1 MDTLKK
7 TGFKVS
13 MIGIVV
19 NTFLCIIKLI
29 IGHYSRSIAIVTDG
43 FDNLSDVGNSLMIL
57 VAYQLASKPADKDHP
72 YGHGRIENMLS
83 QAISLMIMTVGVT
96 LLVSSV
102 KRILDPQTLIQD
114 GRIIMMIIASILIKL
129 VLACYYYRIYA
140 STKLSSIKA
149 QVSDSLSDTARNLVI
164 IVSYVITLVTGV
176 NLDGYIGVIVS
187 VMIIFNG
194 FRLFRETSSVLVGKA
209 GDESMISDIS
219 KILSNHEQIL
229 GVHDLRIHSY
239 GPAISYAS
247 ADVEIDGSLS
257 FMKVHD
263 LLDTLEEQ
271 IKEETGVIITLHGD
285 PVSSDKQIS
294 RLRDIIK
301 ETISHHD
308 GISFHD
314 LHYNENFSCYHVDL
328 SVPYSYDLKKNDI
341 VKQISDAIHEYKKD
355 INIQIN
361 VDRH

>member
-13 MIGIVV
+13 IIGIIV
-19 NTFLCIIKLI
+19 NTILCVIKLI
-29 IGHYSRSIAIVTDG
+29 IGHYSKSIAIVTDG

-57 VAYQLASKPADKDHP
+57 VAYRLASKPADKDHP

-83 QAISLMIMTVGVT
+83 QAISLMIMSVGVT
-96 LLVSSV
+96 LLISSV

-114 GRIIMMIIASILIKL
+114 DRIILMIIVSILIKL
-129 VLACYYYRIYA
+129 GLAYYYYRIYA
-140 STKLSSIKA
+140 STKLNSIKA

-164 IVSYVITLVTGV
+164 IVSYAITLFTGW

-194 FRLFRETSSVLVGKA
+194 FRLFSETSSILVGKT
-209 GDESMISDIS
+209 GDDSLIDEISN
-219 KILSNHEQIL
+219 ILSGQKQIL

-239 GPAISYAS
+239 GPMINYAS
-247 ADVEIDGSLS
+247 ADVEIDGDLN

-271 IKEETGVIITLHGD
+271 IRNETGVIITLHGD
-285 PVSSDKQIS
+285 PVSNDQRTR
-294 RLRDIIK
+294 RLREIIK
-301 ETISHHD
+301 ETISLYD
-308 GISFHD
+308 GVSYHD
-314 LHYNENFSCYHVDL
+314 LHYNESLSCYHVDL
-328 SVPYSYDLKKNDI
+328 SIPYAYDLKKNDI
-341 VKQISDAIHEYKKD
+341 VKQISDAIHEYEKEID
-355 INIQIN
+355 IQIN